1 MTRQSSKL
9 LLVGWLL
16 ILGASSFG
24 QGNADANLFN
34 IERSQET
41 YVPGEVLVKFKSQL
55 GIRSVEGLLSDK
67 GVKAQKSYES

>member
-41 YVPGEVLVKFKSQL
+41 YVPGEVLVKLKVSLAFDPL
-55 GIRSVEGLLSDK
+55 K
-67 GVKAQKSYES
+67 GC